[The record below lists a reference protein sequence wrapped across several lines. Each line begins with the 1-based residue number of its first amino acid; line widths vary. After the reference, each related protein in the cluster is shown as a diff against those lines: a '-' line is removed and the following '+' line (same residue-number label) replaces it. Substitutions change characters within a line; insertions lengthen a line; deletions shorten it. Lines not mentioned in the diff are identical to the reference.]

1 MECNRVQVDNGAIY
15 LREMVFGDPTEQHHS
30 EALHIIAQT
39 EEAVAAVLSR
49 YALFNAGD
57 AATTARIVS
66 AIMFLSMAGRA
77 DPAFRVEDIVEDI
90 RTQIRLLL
98 PAGART
104 S

>member
-1 MECNRVQVDNGAIY
+1 LHRNG
-15 LREMVFGDPTEQHHS
+15 R
-30 EALHIIAQT
+30 
-39 EEAVAAVLSR
+39 
-49 YALFNAGD
+49 FNADD

-90 RTQIRLLL
+90 RSQIRLLL